1 LPGGRRRR
9 KGIGRALVR
18 AVMGEDAGMTWLLRA
33 AREGVAPFYEKIGFV
48 RSEVAMERRRAGKP
62 AN

>member
-1 LPGGRRRR
+1 
-9 KGIGRALVR
+9 
-18 AVMGEDAGMTWLLRA
+18 MGEDAGMTWLLRA